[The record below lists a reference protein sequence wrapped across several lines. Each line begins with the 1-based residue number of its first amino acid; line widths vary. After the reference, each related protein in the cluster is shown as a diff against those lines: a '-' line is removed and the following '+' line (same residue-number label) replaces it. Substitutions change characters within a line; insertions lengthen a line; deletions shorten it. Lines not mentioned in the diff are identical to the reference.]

1 MNNKSKDELVEQNK
15 TSRIKTINIVF
26 FIGIIFLTIYV
37 FIPKPFSKQPAESTL
52 IFSPT
57 TPEDG
62 VAINP
67 IDTMIATEFSSIVP
81 TNTARVKLT
90 QTQPSPISC
99 PNALSSR
106 VEIGKYAYVATDPPL
121 NNRVRENAG
130 RNYSIIGH
138 ILTGNAMK
146 ILDGPKCADNWAWWK
161 VQSIKEPGLIGWTS
175 EGDDVYWLIPCDS
188 LDSCP

>member
-1 MNNKSKDELVEQNK
+1 MNNKSKDELVEHNK
-15 TSRIKTINIVF
+15 TSLIKTINIVV
-26 FIGIIFLTIYV
+26 FIGIIFLTVYV
-37 FIPKPFSKQPAESTL
+37 FIPKPLSEQPTESTL
-52 IFSPT
+52 ALSPT
-57 TPEDG
+57 APEDG
-62 VAINP
+62 AAINP
-67 IDTMIATEFSSIVP
+67 NDTVTATESSSIVP
-81 TNTARVKLT
+81 TNTTRVKLT
-90 QTQPSPISC
+90 ETQPSPTSC

-106 VEIGKYAYVATDPPL
+106 IEIGKYAYVATDPPL

-130 RNYSIIGH
+130 RSYAVIGH

-161 VQSIKEPGLIGWTS
+161 VQSINEPSLVGWTS

>member
-1 MNNKSKDELVEQNK
+1 MDNKSKDELVERNK
-15 TSRIKTINIVF
+15 ISQIKTINIAF
-26 FIGIIFLTIYV
+26 FIGIIFLTVYV
-37 FIPKPFSKQPAESTL
+37 FIPKSPSERQIESTST
-52 IFSPT
+52 FSPAT
-57 TPEDG
+57 LVDDT
-62 VAINP
+62 VINP
-67 IDTMIATEFSSIVP
+67 IDTMSATESSGVAP
-81 TNTARVKLT
+81 TKTTIVKLT
-90 QTQPSPISC
+90 ETQPSPISC

-130 RNYSIIGH
+130 RNYAVIGH

-161 VQSIKEPGLIGWTS
+161 VQSIKEPSLVGWTS